1 MFRKNFPFTLCAA
14 LGLLI
19 SAPACGTLFEPH
31 PSQPP
36 PVYIVVT
43 ETPFYKAT
51 VEVAIA
57 QTQTA
62 QAPTPN
68 IQATIVAGVAG
79 TQTALAPVPNTV
91 PDATVLEDSVN
102 IAVGKPVIARAGG
115 VNYGSWNDDAD
126 FNSITKAKEGHWGNE
141 TNAGGGTYQIVDLG
155 QKHEIVGV
163 GYHFSWD
170 GRFNNPLT
178 FVVEVSNDM
187 ETWTRISEV
196 IHPYDGVNGSNK
208 VDVNLPVEPV
218 MARYVKFWEPPDG
231 AWNGWSDFWAIRV
244 FASK

>member
-1 MFRKNFPFTLCAA
+1 MSRKNFSFILCAA

-19 SAPACGTLFEPH
+19 LSSACGTLLEPRH
-31 PSQPP
+31 SQPP

-43 ETPFYKAT
+43 ETPFYQGT
-51 VEVAIA
+51 VEAAIA

-62 QAPTPN
+62 LAPTPN

-79 TQTALAPVPNTV
+79 TQTALAHARV
-91 PDATVLEDSVN
+91 PDAAILQDSVN
-102 IAVGKPVIARAGG
+102 VAIEKPVIARAGG
-115 VNYGSWNDDAD
+115 VNYGTWNDEAD
-126 FNSITKAKEGHWGNE
+126 FNSLTKAEGGHWGNQ

-170 GRFNNPLT
+170 GRFNNPIT
-178 FVVEVSNDM
+178 FVVEVSTDK

-208 VDVNLPVEPV
+208 VDVNLPVAPV

-231 AWNGWSDFWAIRV
+231 AWNGWSDFWALRV
-244 FASK
+244 FAFE